1 MQKKHGCVAPPSQFH
16 RFSKLIEVKT
26 FCWNKKQNS
35 SFVEYRIALDTIF
48 GINLDFVMLNTN
60 DATIP
65 VCDQTQLQPQYS
77 IELILIA
84 ILHHRVI
91 NYEKS

>member
-1 MQKKHGCVAPPSQFH
+1 MCRTSLSIPPIFQIDRSQNI
-16 RFSKLIEVKT
+16 LLEY
-26 FCWNKKQNS
+26 KKQNS
-35 SFVEYRIALDTIF
+35 SFVEYKIALDTIF
-48 GINLDFVMLNTN
+48 EINLNFVMLNTN

>member
-1 MQKKHGCVAPPSQFH
+1 MCRTSLSIPPIFQIDRSQNI
-16 RFSKLIEVKT
+16 LLEY
-26 FCWNKKQNS
+26 KKQNS
-35 SFVEYRIALDTIF
+35 SFVEYKIALDTIF
-48 GINLDFVMLNTN
+48 GINLNFVMLNTN